1 MIKKI
6 ILYSLIIFSLLADSI
21 TEFNSRIEVQQDG
34 SLIVTEIINFK
45 FDAYK
50 RGIFRDFPTDYKD
63 AYGNKHRVSFKVLDI
78 KKDGHSEN
86 CSVSRYLNGYRL
98 LIGNSDKYLSPGNY
112 SYEIKYQTNR
122 QVGFF
127 KNHDELY
134 WNVTG
139 NGWPVIINKAK
150 AEVILPQNITI
161 EKVEAYTGRYGQ
173 SYRNYLSNFHENIAK
188 FETTKYL
195 LPNEGLTTVVGWP
208 KGFIK
213 EQTFIEKVKYFF
225 EDNIEIL
232 FFVLFILLIL
242 SYYIFFWFKFCRIS
256 KKTIIPLFESPDN
269 LLPAEIAYIINKS
282 YSNQCLSASLVDM
295 AVKGSITIERENTK
309 YISHKY
315 ILKRVKESTI
325 ELYENIFDKLF
336 KSHSEIKITDSNSN
350 IFNKIISYC
359 KNNLSN
365 KFDKLYINFNYRYFG
380 FGLIL
385 TIILSASYF
394 FLGQVSILAIF
405 LLAILVLINIIFY
418 FVLQTYT
425 ESGQRVYEQILG
437 FKMFLS
443 FTEKERLKYLTNTE
457 QTPQEYETFLPYAMA
472 LGVEVLWTK
481 QFSGLFERMA
491 KEGVSY
497 VPLWYYGYRG
507 QFYPN
512 FSSFSNSFTQS
523 ISSSTY
529 TPGSKSGFSGGK
541 GGGFSGGGGGGGG
554 GGSW

>member
-1 MIKKI
+1 MIKK
-6 ILYSLIIFSLLADSI
+6 LFLHSLIVFSLLADSI

-86 CSVSRYLNGYRL
+86 YSVSRYLNGYRL

-173 SYRNYLSNFHENIAK
+173 SYINYLSNFHDNIAK

-195 LPNEGLTTVVGWP
+195 LPNEGLTVVVGWP

-213 EQTFIEKVKYFF
+213 EQTFTEKVKYFF
-225 EDNIEIL
+225 EDNLEIL

-242 SYYIFFWFKFCRIS
+242 VYYIFVWFKFCRIL
-256 KKTIIPLFESPDN
+256 KKTIIPLFEPPEN
-269 LLPAEIAYIINKS
+269 LLPAEISYIVNKR
-282 YSNQCLSASLVDM
+282 YSNQCLSSSLVDM
-295 AVKGSITIERENTK
+295 AVKGSITIEKENTK
-309 YISHKY
+309 YI
-315 ILKRVKESTI
+315 LKKVKKSTI

-336 KSHSEIKITDSNSN
+336 KSHSEIKITDSNST
-350 IFNKIISYC
+350 IFNNIISYC
-359 KNNLSN
+359 KNYLSN
-365 KFDKLYINFNYRYFG
+365 KFDNLYINFNYHYFG
-380 FGLIL
+380 FGLIW
-385 TIILSASYF
+385 TIILSVF
-394 FLGQVSILAIF
+394 CFLLVQVSILAIF

-425 ESGQRVYEQILG
+425 
-437 FKMFLS
+437 
-443 FTEKERLKYLTNTE
+443 
-457 QTPQEYETFLPYAMA
+457 A
-472 LGVEVLWTK
+472 
-481 QFSGLFERMA
+481 
-491 KEGVSY
+491 
-497 VPLWYYGYRG
+497 
-507 QFYPN
+507 
-512 FSSFSNSFTQS
+512 
-523 ISSSTY
+523 IS
-529 TPGSKSGFSGGK
+529 
-541 GGGFSGGGGGGGG
+541 
-554 GGSW
+554 